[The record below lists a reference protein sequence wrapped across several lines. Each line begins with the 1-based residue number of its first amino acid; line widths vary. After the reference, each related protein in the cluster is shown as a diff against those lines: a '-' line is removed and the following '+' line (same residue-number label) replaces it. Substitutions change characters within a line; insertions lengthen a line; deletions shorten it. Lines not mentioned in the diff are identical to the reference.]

1 MAGPGDSAAQSA
13 AEVPG
18 DLVELGA
25 VRGAYGVTGWVRIAL
40 LGSDGTVLLNTPDW
54 WLKKAGASQCV
65 SPNGRRRHGAAL
77 LAKWPGC
84 ESKEAAESL
93 KGAILAVPRSAF
105 PPAPEGEFYW
115 TDLPGCRV
123 VNRDGEELGQVTG
136 LRENIG
142 GQWLEVSDGG
152 SKAGMLIP
160 LVEQFV
166 DSVDLPA
173 RLIRVDWHRDW

>member
-1 MAGPGDSAAQSA
+1 
-13 AEVPG
+13 
-18 DLVELGA
+18 VELGA

-54 WLKKAGASQCV
+54 WLNKAGASQRV
-65 SPNGRRRHGAAL
+65 SPNERRRHGAAL

-105 PPAPEGEFYW
+105 PPAQEGEFYW
-115 TDLPGCRV
+115 ADLPGCRV

-142 GQWLEVSDGG
+142 GQWLEVSEGG

-166 DSVDLPA
+166 DAVDLPA